1 MQLIIKHFINEI
13 KPYLLEVIIT
23 RILDVQELRKSQYDE
38 YRKRRT
44 SQFIKFLDKDVDFV
58 TYYSVNKVESTYAFE
73 NGNVDSYIGDDS
85 PVRYNKINN
94 LPVYGIAQVSD
105 INDFDDEN
113 GGLSNDNFSGEMI
126 LLPNIIEPCEGDAF
140 IINIFDE
147 NRLFVV
153 NNVSQT
159 VLKSKPHYALTYHAC
174 IPEYIN
180 KINKQVSSEF
190 NAIFDNIGTQD
201 KVIISNDEYD
211 LRKNYKDM
219 YREFYKYYISSFF
232 REKLTMFEITI
243 PYDKLLVENK
253 EVHYIDKF
261 LLKFM
266 ADERIVVMDELL
278 RDSLILDYNNIFDSN
293 DYKTYKESLY
303 WAISNRDISNMNESN
318 NFISINKI
326 TSPFALSYGVNSN
339 WYFTSDGFTVKT
351 DNSFGVEFDFN
362 TIISKYLQKD
372 TSIDRN
378 NPYTRILSIIVN
390 YMHGNQIMPGYF
402 SGIIDKLT
410 ELQEYEL
417 IPIIM
422 YIIKEQI
429 NSLTKLNTII

>member
-1 MQLIIKHFINEI
+1 MK
-13 KPYLLEVIIT
+13 
-23 RILDVQELRKSQYDE
+23 ILDVQELRKSQYDE
-38 YRKRRT
+38 FRKRRT

-58 TYYSVNKVESTYAFE
+58 TYYSINKAESTFEFE
-73 NGNVDSYIGDDS
+73 NKNVDSYIGDDS

-94 LPVYGIAQVSD
+94 LPVYGISPISD

-113 GGLSNDNFSGEMI
+113 GGLTNDNFSGELI

-140 IINIFDE
+140 IINIFNE
-147 NRLFVV
+147 NRVFIV
-153 NNVSQT
+153 NTVSQT
-159 VLKSKPHYALTYHAC
+159 VLKSKPHYVVSYHIC
-174 IPEYIN
+174 VPDYLN
-180 KINKQVSSEF
+180 KLNKQVVSEF

-201 KVIISNDEYD
+201 KVVISNNEYN
-211 LRKNYKDM
+211 LRENYKDI
-219 YREFYKYYISSFF
+219 YKDIYDYYINSFF
-232 REKLTMFEITI
+232 KEKITLFEIILPNDT
-243 PYDKLLVENK
+243 LLLDK

-266 ADERIVVMDELL
+266 ADERIIVMDELL

-293 DYKTYKESLY
+293 DHKTYRESLY
-303 WAISNRDISNMNESN
+303 YAIINKDISHMKDC

-326 TSPFALSYGVNSN
+326 NSPFTLSYATNSN
-339 WYFTSDGFTVKT
+339 WYFTSESFITKT

-362 TIISKYLQKD
+362 TIISRYLQKD
-372 TSIDRN
+372 TSINRN
-378 NPYTRILSIIVN
+378 NSYTRVLSIIVN

-402 SGIIDKLT
+402 SNMIGSLT
-410 ELQEYEL
+410 QLQEYEL
-417 IPIIM
+417 LPIIM